1 MPHRE
6 DMTSVQGPVCLSC
19 MLPMG
24 RARRCPNCGV
34 DPDKVAWDPPALRPG
49 SMVHSRYLIGRT
61 LGQGGFAITYLALQ
75 EGLNRRVAIKEFFPF
90 ELVDREEDTC
100 AVRLRKGGAGGTSA
114 DPSELYYQ
122 GLERFLEEGRNI
134 VACHQP
140 APHPNLVRVT
150 DFFKENNSAYLVMD
164 YVDGISLEDF
174 LEQQTDELLSE
185 HKAVKIISR
194 LLDGLEVVHARG
206 FMHRDIKPGNIYLT
220 KEGEV
225 ILLDFGSARQSMVR
239 DHHTLTVLLT
249 PGYAPPE
256 QYSGGGAQGPW
267 SDVYGVAATLYRM
280 LTGRKPPSAMQRL
293 SGTDLAP
300 PSSVPNVRVSG
311 RVQKAILAGM
321 EMDQTKRIQSASAFR
336 EALLGKKKAQKGP
349 VAGLSGKEEKPERR
363 IPVSTL
369 VLAGLLAVV
378 SAFAGINWWRNSG
391 PPPMPVAPTA
401 PAAPAEPAAGGE
413 EVVKGVVAWLNQRFG
428 EGSRAPEI
436 RRVPEMGPVGE
447 GDGQA
452 ATVQIE
458 ERPAEDYHTHDLGNG
473 VTLETAWVPAGS
485 FLMGSADTEPDR
497 QAHEGPQRTVTLTRG
512 FWMARHEV
520 TVGQFSRFM
529 HETAYTTSA
538 ERAGGAWTID
548 TNGKREWR
556 EGMNWLKAGFPQNL
570 YHPVLCVSWE
580 DAQAFCAWLVKTT
593 GRAFRLPTEAEWEYA
608 CRAGEGG
615 AFNWGGAAASGRGW
629 LNGADLSMQRRY
641 RSWVIF
647 PFDDA
652 SVNTAPVG
660 SFRANRLGLFDMHGN
675 VWEWCED
682 SYAPDYYATGPAE
695 NPVNR
700 EASST
705 RVVRG
710 GSWLWY
716 PGACRNATRMSY
728 APDYAMND
736 IGFRVVCG
744 AE

>member
-1 MPHRE
+1 MPHRDE
-6 DMTSVQGPVCLSC
+6 MTSVAGPVCLAC
-19 MLPMG
+19 LQPMG
-24 RARRCPNCGV
+24 RARRCPNCGA
-34 DPDKVAWDPPALRPG
+34 DPEKIPWDPPTLRPG
-49 SMVHSRYLIGRT
+49 SMLHSRYLIGRT

-100 AVRLRKGGAGGTSA
+100 GVRLRKGGAGTTG

-164 YVDGISLEDF
+164 YVDGVSLEDF

-256 QYSGGGAQGPW
+256 QYSGGGQQGPW

-300 PSSVPNVRVSG
+300 PSSLPNVRVSG
-311 RVQKAILAGM
+311 RVQRAILAGM
-321 EMDQTKRIQSASAFR
+321 EMDQTKRIPSAAAFR
-336 EALLGKKKAQKGP
+336 EALLGRKKAQKG
-349 VAGLSGKEEKPERR
+349 AIQGLSGKEQAPGRR
-363 IPVSTL
+363 VPVSTL
-369 VLAGLLAVV
+369 VLAGLLAAV
-378 SAFAGINWWRNSG
+378 SLFAGFNWWQNRG
-391 PPPMPVAPTA
+391 GRPAPLPSQEA
-401 PAAPAEPAAGGE
+401 PAGAPADGGE
-413 EVVKGVVAWLNQRFG
+413 AVVKGIVAWLNQRFG
-428 EGSRAPEI
+428 EGSQTPARRPAPEI
-436 RRVPEMGPVGE
+436 RPAEE
-447 GDGQA
+447 ADA
-452 ATVQIE
+452 AALAPSE
-458 ERPAEDYHTHDLGNG
+458 ERPAEDYRTHDLGDG
-473 VTLETAWVPAGS
+473 VSLEVAWIPAGS
-485 FLMGSADTEPDR
+485 FPMGSPETEPDR
-497 QAHEGPQRTVTLTRG
+497 QTHEGPQHSVTLTRG
-512 FWMARHEV
+512 FWMGRHEISL
-520 TVGQFSRFM
+520 GQFSRFVNDM
-529 HETAYTTSA
+529 GFKTSA
-538 ERAGGAWTID
+538 ERAGGAWTI
-548 TNGKREWR
+548 TPNGKREWIA
-556 EGMNWLKAGFPQNL
+556 GMNWLKAGFPQNL

-580 DAQAFCAWLVKTT
+580 DAQEFCGWLSKTT
-593 GRAFRLPTEAEWEYA
+593 GKTFRLPTEAEWEYA
-608 CRAGEGG
+608 CRAGEKG
-615 AFNWGGAAASGRGW
+615 AFFWGNNPASGRGW
-629 LNGADLSMQRRY
+629 LNGADISLQRRY
-641 RSWVIF
+641 RSWVVF

-652 SVNTAPVG
+652 SVYTAPVG
-660 SFRANRLGLFDMHGN
+660 SFRANQWGLFDMHGN

-682 SYAPDYYATGPAE
+682 AFSPDFYAVGPSE
-695 NPVNR
+695 DPVNR
-700 EASST
+700 ESLAT
-705 RVVRG
+705 RTVRG

-716 PGACRNATRMSY
+716 PGACRNATRMAY

-736 IGFRVVCG
+736 IGFRVVCN
-744 AE
+744 AD